1 MDYLLIISGAGRNVG
16 KTTLA
21 CRLIEKYKKHLPV
34 TAVKISSH
42 FHDLS
47 TLQKIVV
54 QQEGLIIS
62 EEQDRTS
69 SKDSS
74 RYLQAGAAHA
84 IYVQSTSEN
93 IPLVHRWM
101 TENLKGLVICESAS
115 LGSHVIPDQAVFVSD
130 GDSGKQPVWPYS
142 FQTTL
147 LAEGH
152 FIPEISIPESCINT
166 IFP

>member
-21 CRLIEKYKKHLPV
+21 CQLIEKYKKHVPI

-42 FHDLS
+42 FHDL
-47 TLQKIVV
+47 TPFQKIMI

-62 EEQDRTS
+62 EEKDRMS

-74 RYLQAGAAHA
+74 RYLQAGAVHA
-84 IYVQSTSEN
+84 FYMQSTAEN
-93 IPLVHRWM
+93 IPLVHHWM
-101 TENLKGLVICESAS
+101 TENLKGWVICESAS
-115 LGSHVIPDQAVFVSD
+115 LGNHVIPDQGVFVSD
-130 GDSGKQPVWPYS
+130 NNSEKQPSWPYP

-147 LAEGH
+147 LSCGH
-152 FIPEISIPESCINT
+152 FIPEITIDESYLNT
-166 IFP
+166 TFR